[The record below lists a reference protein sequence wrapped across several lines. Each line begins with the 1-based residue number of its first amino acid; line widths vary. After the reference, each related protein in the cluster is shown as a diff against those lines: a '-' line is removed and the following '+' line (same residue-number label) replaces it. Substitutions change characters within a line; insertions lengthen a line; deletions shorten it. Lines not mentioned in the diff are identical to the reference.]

1 MSTEEVT
8 AKLGT
13 GEDAP
18 SFSVNFDFGDNLEGA
33 TEMYGE
39 EVVFGRYRSAAVV
52 DLQALIRRHAGG
64 ENGKSND
71 EIQGIVAEW
80 KPGVQRARK
89 STKQKALDAFEN
101 LSAEEREELLGQLV
115 A

>member
-1 MSTEEVT
+1 MNEEVT

-13 GEDAP
+13 GDDAP
-18 SFSVNFDFGDNLEGA
+18 SFSVNFDFGDDIDSAVELYGA
-33 TEMYGE
+33 

-52 DLQALIRRHAGG
+52 DLQALIRRHGGG
-64 ENGKSND
+64 ENAKTES
-71 EIQGIVAEW
+71 EIQDIVAEW

-101 LSAEEREELLGQLV
+101 LSEEEREELLSQLV